1 MDRSNF
7 WKLEGINGNH
17 DGTVICSIARD
28 NRVSSIWNTGPIVAE
43 TLTDESEHDV
53 FAEKIGAIDPFV
65 KFFSLNYRYRTNKS
79 WTKKIPCSSLIW
91 TRVVCANY
99 RIDQDNIRAFQ
110 VKANGYVSR
119 LSINYYGALINFTGF
134 IRQIKINYHII
145 ESNRVETNY
154 TITINNKFVITSA
167 VHLIIRSFHFQKIL
181 NAKQNPP
188 INRIVIPKLY
198 FFYFSP
204 TSNLC
209 AVMINL
215 SLRTYE

>member
-79 WTKKIPCSSLIW
+79 WTKKIPCSLALFERELFRRIIVSIRIIYARSKLK
-91 TRVVCANY
+91 RMDMFLGY
-99 RIDQDNIRAFQ
+99 R
-110 VKANGYVSR
+110 
-119 LSINYYGALINFTGF
+119 
-134 IRQIKINYHII
+134 
-145 ESNRVETNY
+145 
-154 TITINNKFVITSA
+154 
-167 VHLIIRSFHFQKIL
+167 LIIMEH
-181 NAKQNPP
+181 
-188 INRIVIPKLY
+188 
-198 FFYFSP
+198 
-204 TSNLC
+204 
-209 AVMINL
+209 
-215 SLRTYE
+215 